1 MTLKFLATATLAVGL
16 LASPAINGTAQAQTT
31 GTATTP
37 QATDANSCSKM
48 RQSVGTYLK
57 LASMSFKESERL
69 KAAGNKAGQEDAFRK
84 AMVLSELAE
93 NYSTVYATFC
103 KK

>member
-1 MTLKFLATATLAVGL
+1 MKLKSLSAGLLAMGL
-16 LASPAINGTAQAQTT
+16 LASPALTATASAQTAGTAKA
-31 GTATTP
+31 P

-57 LASMSFKESERL
+57 LASLSFKESERL

-93 NYSTVYATFC
+93 NYATVYGTFC